1 MYVIREDA
9 KILNSD
15 EVGKLLKEY
24 YEKFG
29 EQFVRFNYTDFKW
42 DGDTPAAVAYLE
54 ALREAVKK
62 DTPTHFSKNPYEFF
76 GH

>member
-1 MYVIREDA
+1 MYVILEDA

-29 EQFVRFNYTDFKW
+29 EQFVRFNYTDFQG
-42 DGDTPAAVAYLE
+42 DG
-54 ALREAVKK
+54 
-62 DTPTHFSKNPYEFF
+62 KNERRSFI
-76 GH
+76 

>member
-1 MYVIREDA
+1 MYIIREDME
-9 KILNSD
+9 ILKSD
-15 EVGKLLKEY
+15 EIKKLLKEY

-29 EQFVRFNYTDFKW
+29 EQFVYFNYTDFQG
-42 DGDTPAAVAYLE
+42 DGQKRAAEFYLE

-62 DTPTHFSKNPYEFF
+62 GTPTHFSQNPYEFF